1 MISLPQIVAIG
12 SQSSGKSSV
21 LENIVG
27 RDFIPRSNGVCTRRP
42 LKLDLIKVNPGQQE
56 AQEGLMYSEWALFSH
71 LPDRIFVDWK
81 EVEREIIKETE
92 RACGVN
98 RGHLF

>member
-1 MISLPQIVAIG
+1 MAIG

-42 LKLDLIKVNPGQQE
+42 LKLDLIKVSRQE
-56 AQEGLMYSEWALFSH
+56 VYDGCMYRKEFANLAYYGGSLSLLMMSRLIVQPHKTLFRT
-71 LPDRIFVDWK
+71 LNQRMGRVFTYA
-81 EVEREIIKETE
+81 R
-92 RACGVN
+92 
-98 RGHLF
+98 